1 MDLFTTSS
9 IGNTLSEITSSITA
23 NIEGILIVF
32 GFIVG
37 LSIVMALIDGAKEGK
52 IYTEQR
58 NSRRGF
64 NGRKL
69 P

>member
-23 NIEGILIVF
+23 NIGGVLIIF

-37 LSIVMALIDGAKEGK
+37 LSIVMALIDGAKEGR
-52 IYTEQR
+52 ISTE
-58 NSRRGF
+58 RRGF